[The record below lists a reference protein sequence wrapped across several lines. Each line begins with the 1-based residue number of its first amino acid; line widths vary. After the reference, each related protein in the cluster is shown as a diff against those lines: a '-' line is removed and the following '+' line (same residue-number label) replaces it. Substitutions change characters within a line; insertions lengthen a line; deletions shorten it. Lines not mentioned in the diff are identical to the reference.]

1 MNIFKTVKRIAL
13 SSLVSIIIVCILIFL
28 PIIAVVG
35 VVVGSSNNDTV
46 NYTENLSNSGQV
58 RNNFA
63 YAKKYKNSIN
73 KYLKNKGYVSLERV
87 VFYLQH
93 TNNMVDVSS
102 LEQSKWDDAYLKN
115 INEEQKQMIPIAEIC
130 KNINTNLGV
139 THNGKY
145 DVINLCVKEPLTTD
159 YQQFPFSFPLK
170 TDFVV
175 TSFTNEQRVV
185 YGKSN
190 THNGWDLA
198 VPIGTKFYSICD
210 GTISNVVN
218 TQKNDKPYDESH
230 NEIGNYVTV
239 KCNNNTSA
247 IYYHIKYKST
257 PFKKGDTVSK
267 GEFLGLTSTT
277 GYSTGP
283 HLHLGL
289 KNSKGDL
296 LDPMDYIDM
305 KNWNV

>member
-1 MNIFKTVKRIAL
+1 MNIFKAVKRIAL
-13 SSLVSIIIVCILIFL
+13 FALVSIIIVCILIFL

-35 VVVGSSNNDTV
+35 VVVGNSSDNTV
-46 NYTENLSNSGQV
+46 NYTENISNTGEV
-58 RNNFA
+58 KNNFA

-73 KYLKNKGYVSLERV
+73 KYLKNKGYVSLERI

-93 TNNMVDVSS
+93 TNNMVDVSM

-115 INEEQKQMIPIAEIC
+115 INEKQKQMIPIAEIC
-130 KNINTNLGV
+130 KKINTTLTV
-139 THNGKY
+139 AHNGKY
-145 DVINLCVKEPLTTD
+145 DVINLCIKEPLTTD
-159 YQQFPFSFPLK
+159 YQQLPFSSPLK
-170 TDFVV
+170 KDFKV
-175 TSFTNEQRVV
+175 TSFAYEQRQV
-185 YGKSN
+185 YGKIN

-198 VPIGTKFYSICD
+198 VPIGTEFYSICD
-210 GTISNVVN
+210 GAISNIVN

-230 NEIGNYVTV
+230 NETGNYVIV

-257 PFKKGDTVSK
+257 PFKKGDIISK

-283 HLHLGL
+283 HLHIGL
-289 KNSKGDL
+289 KDSHGKT
-296 LDPMDYIDM
+296 LDVMQYIDF
-305 KNWNV
+305 NYE